1 MASRWEQYR
10 LRVMNGVVFVD
21 CVLLG
26 QLQEILLLYIVDFME
41 FLIASD
47 IHGDGK
53 SAEKLKE
60 IYTYGNF
67 DAFLL
72 LGDLLYHGPRNDLP
86 ADYAPKSVIS
96 TLSGLSDS
104 IISVRGN
111 CEAEVDQ
118 MVLPFPVLSETA
130 LIFADGMKIMMTH
143 GHSITPEK
151 APKSIDCFFSGHTH
165 IPVLEK
171 RDGIIYLN
179 PGSVSI
185 PKGGF
190 NPSYALWID
199 GSIYI
204 KELWTDTILFSLERK
219 V

>member
-1 MASRWEQYR
+1 
-10 LRVMNGVVFVD
+10 MNGVVFVD

-118 MVLPFPVLSETA
+118 MVLPFPVLSESA
-130 LIFADGMKIMMTH
+130 VVFADDKTIFLTH
-143 GHSITPEK
+143 GHIWNEERHPEG
-151 APKSIDCFFSGHTH
+151 IDIFLSGHTH
-165 IPVLEK
+165 IPVIRE
-171 RDGIIYLN
+171 RDGILFFN

-185 PKGGF
+185 PKGDSDA
-190 NPSYALWID
+190 SYGEWID
-199 GSIYI
+199 GS
-204 KELWTDTILFSLERK
+204 LRILSLSSRQMMMEAGTQA
-219 V
+219 